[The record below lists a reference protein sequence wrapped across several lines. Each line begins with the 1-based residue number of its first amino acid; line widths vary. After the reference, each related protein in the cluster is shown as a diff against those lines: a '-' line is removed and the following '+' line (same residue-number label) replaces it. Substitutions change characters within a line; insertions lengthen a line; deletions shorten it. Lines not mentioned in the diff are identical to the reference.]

1 MPKLSAADTLR
12 EMSKETPPSCC
23 YICGE
28 DGVSVSQLQKR
39 ILKKLTDGDALS
51 YTTFD
56 GQELCE
62 DENQRLAEIKK
73 KYRSKY
79 PNMNDPVIRVVEP
92 IAESE
97 EFDETFSDVPP
108 SQRNK
113 QNTKKKGWFR
123 K

>member
-1 MPKLSAADTLR
+1 MFCKCGKLMTED
-12 EMSKETPPSCC
+12 ENGYFC
-23 YICGE
+23 ICG
-28 DGVSVSQLQKR
+28 LRK
-39 ILKKLTDGDALS
+39 
-51 YTTFD
+51 TFD
-56 GQELCE
+56 GA
-62 DENQRLAEIKK
+62 DISDSENERIAEIKK

-113 QNTKKKGWFR
+113 EKIKKKGWF
-123 K
+123 KK